1 MIGIER
7 GSWMKVS
14 ANIRTDDITHQKLF
28 RKNVTRVHM
37 AHFLSHIEQTTFNC
51 NPLQLETFTTK
62 KDSESDVIII
72 NWYKRIH
79 KKSQES

>member
-1 MIGIER
+1 MLDIER

-28 RKNVTRVHM
+28 RKNVTRIHR
-37 AHFLSHIEQTTFNC
+37 AHFLSLIEQTTFNC
-51 NPLQLETFTTK
+51 NPLQLKTFPTK